1 MTAHNLLIRLVS
13 EVFAGNYEGPL
24 YAPHPDLKEKR
35 AELGLPT
42 PESVFDEQKN
52 TPESL
57 SLIHI

>member
-42 PESVFDEQKN
+42 PEPVSEVLVRGKVCGSED
-52 TPESL
+52 
-57 SLIHI
+57 